1 MFSPGGMPP
10 PWAFRPSVSNAL
22 TLRAYGIPWYVYQPV
37 GKPMG
42 SSSFMTRLKDWWE
55 GYETI
60 EVAKDA
66 EPSDETTSEE
76 EAETEVWHPSR
87 VEAAQLLFGIGLMT
101 PGAEAAMQKLIKPLG
116 INEAHT
122 VIELG
127 TGLGAL
133 TRYIASETGAWV
145 TGYEESE
152 FLVEVGREISAE
164 AGLAKKADIRQS
176 PLLEVPVKPKSAYAV
191 ISKEALYTVEDKNAM
206 LEKMHDMLRPG
217 GQLTFTDF
225 YADKDAGKATEH
237 WKATEAKPV
246 FLSQLDTV
254 IAKLKALRFDVRVS
268 EDITAEYIEQIR
280 EAFANMAVELESR
293 GELEPDLSRSLM
305 GEVKNWNKR
314 LLMLQS
320 GEVSLYRIYAFLPNE
335 VS

>member
-1 MFSPGGMPP
+1 
-10 PWAFRPSVSNAL
+10 
-22 TLRAYGIPWYVYQPV
+22 
-37 GKPMG
+37 MG

-60 EVAKDA
+60 EAAKDDSA
-66 EPSDETTSEE
+66 SDETPSDEK
-76 EAETEVWHPSR
+76 EAEAEVWHPSR

-133 TRYIASETGAWV
+133 TRYIANETGAWV
-145 TGYEESE
+145 TGYEESDY
-152 FLVEVGREISAE
+152 LVEVGRELSAA

-176 PLLEVPVKPKSAYAV
+176 PLLEAPVKPKSAYAV
-191 ISKEALYTVEDKNAM
+191 ISKEALYTVENKKAM
-206 LEKMHDMLRPG
+206 LDKMHDILRPG

-225 YADKDAGKATEH
+225 YATKDAGEATER
-237 WKATEAKPV
+237 WKATEAKAV
-246 FLSQLDTV
+246 YLSQLDET
-254 IAKLKALRFDVRVS
+254 IARLKELKFDVRVS
-268 EDITAEYIEQIR
+268 EDVTGEYIEQIK
-280 EAFANMAVELESR
+280 EAFANMAAELEKR

-305 GEVKNWNKR
+305 GEVKNWNQR
-314 LLMLQS
+314 LLMLQT